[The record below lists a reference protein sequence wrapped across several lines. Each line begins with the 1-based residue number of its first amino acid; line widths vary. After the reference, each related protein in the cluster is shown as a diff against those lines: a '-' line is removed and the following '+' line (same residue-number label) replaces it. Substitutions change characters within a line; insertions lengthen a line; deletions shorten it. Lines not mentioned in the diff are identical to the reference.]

1 MNGKDKCE
9 LLKAIRR
16 QIAEQYGLEY
26 NPTECH
32 HKGECA
38 GTCPRCDAELK
49 DLQLQLEEK
58 GIRDI
63 DLNETMRDK
72 VDKFIQPSVRDEED
86 IQIIQGDMRPP
97 EGTLRLQGMPVPP
110 EDRLP
115 AGIPVVP
122 PEIGGFVIDDDDRD
136 DDNND
141 DEEEDE
147 DDNYEH
153 SVDENS
159 YFTLPEYYQKI
170 DVQPNDPK
178 GTKAYGFMSENA
190 SCILTAYPIRPEE
203 AMDYADEAG
212 LIKGIHKSVDKNQA
226 LIEVGT
232 GRTNWHKR
240 YIYSIV
246 KTLKENGVQY
256 FVLLH
261 LQRFAE
267 KDLCVKAFY
276 DEQGVTGQREAL
288 VYAMLKSDGTLDK
301 LGGLDGWSVDP
312 YDHSFKN
319 DFLMNLSEL
328 EQFDESFPN
337 HPLTMARQMIKQ
349 VVNSMKD

>member
-1 MNGKDKCE
+1 MKGKDKCQ

-16 QIAEQYGLEY
+16 QIAERYGLEY
-26 NPTECH
+26 RSEECH

-49 DLQLQLEEK
+49 DLQWQLEEK

-86 IQIIQGDMRPP
+86 NRILQGDVMPP
-97 EGTLRLQGMPVPP
+97 QGSLRLEGMPALP

-115 AGIPVVP
+115 AGIPAVP
-122 PEIGGFVIDDDDRD
+122 PETGGFVIDDN
-136 DDNND
+136 NND
-141 DEEEDE
+141 DEKEDEED
-147 DDNYEH
+147 NNEH
-153 SVDENS
+153 PVDEDR
-159 YFTLPEYYQKI
+159 YFSLPEYYHKI
-170 DVQPNDPK
+170 DVQPDDPK
-178 GTKAYGFMSENA
+178 GAKAYGFMSENA
-190 SCILTAYPIRPEE
+190 SCILTAYPIRPED

-212 LIKGIHKSVDKNQA
+212 LIEGLHKSVDKNQA
-226 LIEVGT
+226 LIEVET

-312 YDHSFKN
+312 YDHNFKH

>member
-1 MNGKDKCE
+1 MNDKDKCQ
-9 LLKAIRR
+9 LLKAIRS

-26 NPTECH
+26 HPTECH
-32 HKGECA
+32 HQGDCRR
-38 GTCPRCDAELK
+38 TCPRCDAELE
-49 DLQLQLEEK
+49 DLQRQLEEK
-58 GIRDI
+58 GIRYI

-72 VDKFIQPSVRDEED
+72 VDKFVQPPVRSEED
-86 IQIIQGDMRPP
+86 IHMLQGDMMTPQGSLRPAHP
-97 EGTLRLQGMPVPP
+97 D
-110 EDRLP
+110 DRLP
-115 AGIPVVP
+115 AGIPVNS
-122 PEIGGFVIDDDDRD
+122 EIGGIVIDDDNEDGND
-136 DDNND
+136 DDKKK
-141 DEEEDE
+141 DE
-147 DDNYEH
+147 DR
-153 SVDENS
+153 
-159 YFTLPEYYQKI
+159 YFSLPEYYHKI
-170 DVQPNDPK
+170 DVLPDDPK

-190 SCILTAYPIRPEE
+190 SCILTTYPIRPED

-212 LIKGIHKSVDKNQA
+212 LIEGIHKSVDKDQA

-232 GRTNWHKR
+232 GRTNWHKQ

-267 KDLCVKAFY
+267 KDLCIKAFY

-288 VYAMLKSDGTLDK
+288 VYAMLQSDGTLDK
-301 LGGLDGWSVDP
+301 LGGLNGWSVDS
-312 YDHSFKN
+312 YDHSFKH

-328 EQFDESFPN
+328 EQFDELFPN
-337 HPLTMARQMIKQ
+337 HPLTLARQMIKQ